1 MWQLLC
7 FCVRID
13 AAFSSDWIAGI
24 ELHRAS
30 TAARRHGNVCEV
42 LRYIVGCS
50 TFSRV
55 AHEHSA
61 ESDLGDKVL
70 ESDANEDLSGS
81 PWVVAPD
88 NTHWVRTLKMTKR
101 SSLVTCHVTQTQRFR
116 MISET

>member
-7 FCVRID
+7 FAPASMARSPLTGLQALNFTVPVPLLAVMGMCVRYC
-13 AAFSSDWIAGI
+13 A
-24 ELHRAS
+24 HRS
-30 TAARRHGNVCEV
+30 LQHV
-42 LRYIVGCS
+42 
-50 TFSRV
+50 SRV
-55 AHEHSA
+55 FTHERSA

-70 ESDANEDLSGS
+70 ESDANEDLSGT
-81 PWVVAPD
+81 PWVVSPD